1 MRLSD
6 GCLGGGRCV
15 IGVAGD
21 AFGHD
26 FALRAMTSN
35 TIGFHWHENIRSV
48 AALRRAMTNVAI
60 KRHVRVRVRLML
72 GVIKI
77 GLRHPAIH
85 KNRFGNVGRRVPSLL
100 DFVTK
105 GTASEVGARRCC
117 HLPLRFVGIGCEKH
131 RSL

>member
-1 MRLSD
+1 MGIGDGRL
-6 GCLGGGRCV
+6 GCGWCV

-26 FALRAMTSN
+26 FALGAMTSN
-35 TIGFHWHENIRSV
+35 TIRFYWHENIRSV
-48 AALRRAMTNVAI
+48 AALRRAVTNVAI
-60 KRHVRVRVRLML
+60 KRHVRVRIRLML
-72 GVIKI
+72 GVIEI
-77 GLRHPAIH
+77 GLRHPTIH
-85 KNRFGNVGRRVPSLL
+85 KNWFDNVGRGVPSLL

-105 GTASEVGARRCC
+105 GTASEVGARRRR